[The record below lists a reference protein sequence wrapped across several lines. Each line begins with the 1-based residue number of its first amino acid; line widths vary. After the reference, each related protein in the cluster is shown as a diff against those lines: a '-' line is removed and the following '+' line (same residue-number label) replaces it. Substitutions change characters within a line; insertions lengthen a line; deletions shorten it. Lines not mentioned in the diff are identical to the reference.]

1 MLALF
6 PIHARTPSRFCDSP
20 AHGRAFC
27 QSGILITCRTSF
39 LLSCDND
46 ASLHHHPSSCR
57 SETNERT
64 TPTSVFNAFIAR
76 KFSKRQAC
84 GRTVVST
91 AKVCLCTLA
100 ASRRF
105 HAISFIIGMGFFQLW
120 RKNMIFDH
128 HCFLKQSVM
137 MNSGNPT
144 HLLLH
149 AHPKTLVSL
158 VQQIVPTATL
168 PREPKCFP
176 NQTKSIIVC

>member
-1 MLALF
+1 MSHPLAFF

-20 AHGRAFC
+20 SHGRAFC

-91 AKVCLCTLA
+91 ARFVCASGLQIEVFMPSVSCSEWAFSDCEQKV
-100 ASRRF
+100 
-105 HAISFIIGMGFFQLW
+105 
-120 RKNMIFDH
+120 
-128 HCFLKQSVM
+128 
-137 MNSGNPT
+137 
-144 HLLLH
+144 
-149 AHPKTLVSL
+149 
-158 VQQIVPTATL
+158 
-168 PREPKCFP
+168 
-176 NQTKSIIVC
+176 